1 MDIASRLAPVIH
13 LSGGVFASEVALS
26 DTPTALADRFWNA
39 LCYARPHAFTL
50 HLVLQHCKVVRVS
63 INLLRVCAR
72 TLACTPDRSCGNG
85 LQHYVDIAS
94 RLAPVIHL
102 SGGWPRWP
110 APHSRGT
117 LNPKSTWLGYWWGGI
132 EMQSKCAL
140 APPTTQTKPT
150 FLFGWVV
157 RRTASVKP

>member
-1 MDIASRLAPVIH
+1 MHMRRTCAVYAIRQAWAMHAQTIVRMSGNKFRDSILVRRSGMPLCRSVAMQPHSECLSHSQSHVLA
-13 LSGGVFASEVALS
+13 
-26 DTPTALADRFWNA
+26 
-39 LCYARPHAFTL
+39 
-50 HLVLQHCKVVRVS
+50 RV
-63 INLLRVCAR
+63 
-72 TLACTPDRSCGNG
+72 LACTLNRSFGDG
-85 LQHYVDIAS
+85 FQHYLDIVS